1 MWRNKLPNK
10 EDQSGFSLIEMIVV
24 MTILGLVAVIASGFL
39 LTSMMAGNKSE
50 ITKEVRQNGDYA
62 ISVMETLILSSRSVG
77 CTANGTGVN
86 VTDLE
91 GNTTTFLCE
100 GTKITSNSASLTGSN
115 VAVSNCQF
123 TCEAEFGKPTAV
135 GIGFSVSQAGT
146 NLRAAEKASMSFSSK
161 VITKNVD

>member
-1 MWRNKLPNK
+1 MWQNKK
-10 EDQSGFSLIEMIVV
+10 IVSKAGFSLIEMIVV
-24 MTILGLVAVIASGFL
+24 ITILGLVAVIASGFL
-39 LTSMMAGNKSE
+39 LTTMMAGSKAE
-50 ITKEVRQNGDYA
+50 ATKEVRQNGDYA

-77 CTANGTGVN
+77 CTAGQSGIN

-91 GNTTTFLCE
+91 GNMTTFLCQ

-123 TCEAEFGKPTAV
+123 TCETDLGIPTAV

-146 NLRAAEKASMSFSSK
+146 NLRAAEKATMSFSTK